1 MENTIKAVYVETGK
15 PARLMM
21 IDIDLMDDIKSICG
35 ENFEC
40 SGYAGEEGMYDIYH
54 PSENEM
60 QSFNRQLFGS
70 NYYGDMIVC
79 RMHETS
85 ISLSD
90 EQAEY
95 LINVLNSPE
104 AAIKIMKDENDMTA
118 SEAVIWTIESSRR
131 EMHRIIDKRYDDLIE
146 SIKNP
151 TFQSQ
156 ENVRISLYLPSHHF
170 KGKKPNTIFI
180 GEDRYNVKTWR
191 EVAEIVLKDC
201 NSNPIQHENLMILR
215 NTI

>member
-15 PARLMM
+15 MARQIM
-21 IDIDLMDDIKSICG
+21 IDGNSMDDIKAICG

-40 SGYAGEEGMYDIYH
+40 SGYTGEEGMYDIYY

-70 NYYGDMIVC
+70 NYYGDMVIC

-85 ISLSD
+85 ISLCD

-104 AAIKIMKDENDMTA
+104 AAIEILEDENDMTA
-118 SEAVIWTIESSRR
+118 SEAVIWTIEASRR
-131 EMHRIIDKRYDDLIE
+131 EMHRK
-146 SIKNP
+146 
-151 TFQSQ
+151 
-156 ENVRISLYLPSHHF
+156 
-170 KGKKPNTIFI
+170 I
-180 GEDRYNVKTWR
+180 GTTD
-191 EVAEIVLKDC
+191 
-201 NSNPIQHENLMILR
+201 
-215 NTI
+215 